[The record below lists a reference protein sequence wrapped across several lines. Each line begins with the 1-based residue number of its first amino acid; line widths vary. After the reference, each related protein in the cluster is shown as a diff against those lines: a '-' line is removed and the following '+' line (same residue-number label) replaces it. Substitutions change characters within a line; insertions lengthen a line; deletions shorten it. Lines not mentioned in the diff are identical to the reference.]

1 MKKPKTMKQQLRA
14 QFYKGNMLLF
24 CAVTAVMFP
33 IGIINP
39 GFSWLIQAIMDEM
52 TGAPGALGLKTIFLI
67 SATLI
72 GSATILLLLRREFEP
87 RFVRRAMRQYKA
99 FAFEKLTEKSMAEFG
114 KESAA
119 GYLSALTNDV
129 NQIEQDYMHQYFL
142 FINHV
147 GTIIAGVALML
158 YNSPLMTGIAV
169 ALAALPLAVS
179 FLTGKKLTAS
189 QKRVSDKSA
198 GFTAQ
203 LSDYLNGFAVIKS
216 FRAEKQIQQ
225 MFESENDKLEQEK
238 YGGQRIRQMVGLLGS
253 SSGII
258 AQQGTFLIGA
268 FLALIGYGITVGQ
281 ALLFVNE
288 VGQVMYSFTELPK
301 MIAARRAAIG
311 LTEKLAQM
319 LEKHEDESGRET
331 LEKFSDSM
339 ELQNVSFGYE
349 AGKDVLQ
356 DVSLTFEAG
365 RAYAVVGAS
374 GSGKSTLLK
383 LLMGTETGYRG
394 HIAVD
399 GHELADIRRES
410 LYEQISVIQQ
420 NVFVFNASIRDNM
433 TMFSDFSEG
442 DVERAVDRAHL
453 RGLADARGMDYAC
466 GENGKA
472 LSGGEKQRISIA
484 RSLLKRSPILMA
496 DEATASLDAE
506 TAHQVAADLLDLDSV
521 TRIVVT
527 HALEEALLRRY
538 DGIVALKDGRVAETG
553 TFDELMAK
561 RGYFYAL
568 YTVSH

>member
-1 MKKPKTMKQQLRA
+1 MKRPKTLKRQLIA
-14 QFYKGNMLLF
+14 QFYRGNIPAF
-24 CAVTAVMFP
+24 CAAIAIMIPLGLMNVVL
-33 IGIINP
+33 
-39 GFSWLIQAIMDEM
+39 SWLIQEMMDGI
-52 TGAPGALGLKTIFLI
+52 TGVPGALGFTAILAVAAALI
-67 SATLI
+67 VGATV
-72 GSATILLLLRREFEP
+72 LLLLRREAEP
-87 RFVRRAMRQYKA
+87 RFIRRALRQYKA
-99 FAFEKLTEKSMAEFG
+99 FAFERMTEKSVTEFG
-114 KESAA
+114 GENTAN
-119 GYLSALTNDV
+119 YLSALTNDV
-129 NQIEQDYMHQYFL
+129 GQIEQDYLLQQFSFVL
-142 FINHV
+142 EAVTLV
-147 GTIIAGVALML
+147 GGLVLML
-158 YNSPLMTGIAV
+158 CNSLLMTAIV
-169 ALAALPLAVS
+169 VPLAALPLAVS

-189 QKRVSDKSA
+189 QKRVSERNA
-198 GFTAQ
+198 GFTAL
-203 LSDYLNGFAVIKS
+203 LSDCLNGFAVVKN
-216 FRAEKQIQQ
+216 FRAEKRIQR
-225 MFESENDKLEQEK
+225 MFAAENDGLEQEK
-238 YGGQRIRQMVGLLGS
+238 YRGLRIRRMVGVLGS
-253 SSGII
+253 SAALV
-258 AQQGTFLIGA
+258 AQLGTFLAGA
-268 FLALIGYGITVGQ
+268 FLARIGYAMTAGQ
-281 ALLFVNE
+281 VMMFVNV
-288 VGQVMYSFTELPK
+288 VGQVISSLSEFPTLF
-301 MIAARRAAIG
+301 AARRAAVG
-311 LTEKLAQM
+311 LVEKLAQM

-356 DVSLTFEAG
+356 DLSLTFEAG

-453 RGLADARGMDYAC
+453 RGLVDARGMDYAC

-506 TAHQVAADLLDLDSV
+506 TAHQVAADLLDLDGV

-561 RGYFYAL
+561 KGYFYAL

>member
-1 MKKPKTMKQQLRA
+1 
-14 QFYKGNMLLF
+14 
-24 CAVTAVMFP
+24 
-33 IGIINP
+33 
-39 GFSWLIQAIMDEM
+39 
-52 TGAPGALGLKTIFLI
+52 
-67 SATLI
+67 
-72 GSATILLLLRREFEP
+72 
-87 RFVRRAMRQYKA
+87 
-99 FAFEKLTEKSMAEFG
+99 
-114 KESAA
+114 
-119 GYLSALTNDV
+119 
-129 NQIEQDYMHQYFL
+129 
-142 FINHV
+142 
-147 GTIIAGVALML
+147 
-158 YNSPLMTGIAV
+158 
-169 ALAALPLAVS
+169 
-179 FLTGKKLTAS
+179 
-189 QKRVSDKSA
+189 
-198 GFTAQ
+198 
-203 LSDYLNGFAVIKS
+203 
-216 FRAEKQIQQ
+216 

-281 ALLFVNE
+281 AVLFVNE

-319 LEKHEDESGRET
+319 LEKHEDKSACEA

-339 ELQNVSFGYE
+339 EVKNVSFGYE

-453 RGLADARGMDYAC
+453 RGLVDARGMDYAC

-506 TAHQVAADLLDLDSV
+506 TAHQVAADLLDLDGV

-561 RGYFYAL
+561 KGYFYAL